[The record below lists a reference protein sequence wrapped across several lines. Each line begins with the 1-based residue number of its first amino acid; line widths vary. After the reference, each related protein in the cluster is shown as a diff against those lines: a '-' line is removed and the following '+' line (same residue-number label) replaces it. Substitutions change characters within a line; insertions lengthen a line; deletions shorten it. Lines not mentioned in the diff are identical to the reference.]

1 MRMKND
7 IAINSG
13 FESRFTQNYA
23 AAIRMLRRIDGI
35 VVNPSRYGD
44 SAVIGLFTED
54 GECVRFCM
62 TPDGNVSVGFVTK
75 KGFAEPLAVALNV
88 ARTISVTGNVDIY
101 LLGRSAK

>member
-1 MRMKND
+1 MKMKND
-7 IAINSG
+7 IAKNNG
-13 FESRFTQNYA
+13 DESRFTQNYA
-23 AAIRMLRRIDGI
+23 VAIRMLRRIDGI

-62 TPDGNVSVGFVTK
+62 TPGGNVSVGFVTK

-88 ARTISVTGNVDIY
+88 ARTISATGNVDIY

>member
-62 TPDGNVSVGFVTK
+62 TPGGNVSVGFVTK

-88 ARTISVTGNVDIY
+88 ARTISATGNVDIY